1 MNSAAVNTRLNTTL
15 HAQVSQTLSLQYE
28 KKEIHCLMSIVTTA
42 KMLGDYFTQE
52 QTMESKAQGFPHRLT
67 Q

>member
-15 HAQVSQTLSLQYE
+15 HAQVSQILSLQYE

-42 KMLGDYFTQE
+42 KMLGELLHTRANNGE
-52 QTMESKAQGFPHRLT
+52 
-67 Q
+67 